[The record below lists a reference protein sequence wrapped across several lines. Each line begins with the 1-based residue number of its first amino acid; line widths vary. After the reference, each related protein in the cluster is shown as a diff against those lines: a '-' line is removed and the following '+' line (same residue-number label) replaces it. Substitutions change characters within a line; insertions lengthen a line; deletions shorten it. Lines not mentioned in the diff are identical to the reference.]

1 MKYPQSL
8 FTQRIT
14 KKILN
19 NNKNIIIDAPCG
31 SGQTSYELAISFP
44 NATVIGSDISTKNI
58 KSAQKNY
65 QQNNLKFHCQDIH
78 SFVDGIEEFEVFC
91 LINSLFL
98 LPEPEDLL
106 KKIST
111 KLTDTGQ
118 LFLIIPNP
126 ESSNFKRYQEIF
138 PDVNSFILERENYDS
153 FFRKM
158 GFKMFFCEGIARV
171 PIFGRKDTKL
181 LYPIRDT
188 YLFWLEKHSKS
199 EDYGYY
205 LIELSRLNKE

>member
-8 FTQRIT
+8 FT
-14 KKILN
+14 KKIAER
-19 NNKNIIIDAPCG
+19 IRPVVEFIIDAPCG
-31 SGQTSYELAISFP
+31 SGKTSHELAISFP
-44 NATVIGSDISTKNI
+44 NATVIGSDISSENI
-58 KSAQKNY
+58 KAADRKYKKS
-65 QQNNLKFHCQDIH
+65 NLKFQCQNIH
-78 SFVDGIEEFEVFC
+78 SFVESIDEFEVFC

-98 LPEPEDLL
+98 LPEPENLL

-126 ESSNFKRYQEIF
+126 ESSNFKRYQKIF
-138 PDVNSFILERENYDS
+138 PDVNSFILQRKNYDS
-153 FFRKM
+153 FFREL
-158 GFKMFFCEGIARV
+158 GFKVIFCEGIARI

-181 LYPIRDT
+181 LYPIKDM
-188 YLFWLEKHSKS
+188 YLFYLEKYSVS

-205 LIELSRLNKE
+205 LIELSR